1 MDSSSL
7 SQFLENTHLNGAEA
21 KRRRLTL
28 YFISY
33 IGGTIMAVLAVKNLA
48 RGDDILAFW
57 LGFFS
62 FSVFANAGL
71 SHIFKNNNIFYYIAG
86 LIVVIMVAVI
96 TFTGGYHNTGLH
108 FVYPLILIQ
117 IIIVRFRAAMFYVT
131 GTVGVVALIV
141 YHQESIPAN
150 YRAEDVS
157 RFLIALGCF
166 ITVAFISE
174 YFWHKSRKEML
185 TDNLEKRRQANSD
198 PLTKVPNRRFLE
210 SVYFERAM
218 KNPADY
224 FPLSV
229 VVVDIDYFK
238 KINDN
243 YGHDVG
249 DRVLINVATLMKN
262 AIRATDVVSR
272 TGGEEFLILYPKT
285 TLSMAVKL
293 AEKIRLEIESSPF
306 IEGDIHHPITA
317 SFGVATALTD
327 ANINATVKL
336 ADEHLYE
343 AKGAG
348 RNRVM

>member
-1 MDSSSL
+1 MDTSSL
-7 SQFLENTHLNGAEA
+7 HKFLEKTHLNGAEV

-33 IGGTIMAVLAVKNLA
+33 IGGIIMAVLAAKNLA
-48 RGDDILAFW
+48 RDDHYLAFW

-62 FSVFANAGL
+62 FSVFANAAL
-71 SHIFKNNNIFYYIAG
+71 SHIFKNSNIFYYIAG
-86 LIVVIMVAVI
+86 FIVAVMVAVLTI
-96 TFTGGYHNTGLH
+96 TGGYNNTGLH
-108 FVYPLILIQ
+108 FVYPIILIQ
-117 IIIVRFRAAMFYVT
+117 IIIVRFRAAIFYVT
-131 GTVGVVALIV
+131 GTVGVVAFIV
-141 YHQESIPAN
+141 YYQESIPAN
-150 YRAEDVS
+150 YRGEDVS
-157 RFLIALGCF
+157 RFLISLCSF
-166 ITVAFISE
+166 IAVAFISE
-174 YFWHKSRKEML
+174 YFWHKSRKEMM
-185 TDNLEKRRQANSD
+185 TDNLERLRQANSD

-224 FPLSV
+224 FPLSI

-249 DRVLINVATLMKN
+249 DRVLVQVATLMKN

-272 TGGEEFLILYPKT
+272 TGGEEFLIIYPKT

-293 AEKIRLEIESSPF
+293 AEKIRVEIENSPF
-306 IEGDIHHPITA
+306 IEGDIFHSITA

-327 ANINATVKL
+327 ANINDTVKL

>member
-1 MDSSSL
+1 MDSTSL
-7 SQFLENTHLNGAEA
+7 REFLENTHLNNAEA

-33 IGGTIMAVLAVKNLA
+33 IGGFIMAALAVQNLA
-48 RGDDILAFW
+48 RGDHYLAFW

-62 FSVFANAGL
+62 FSVFVNAAL
-71 SHIFKNNNIFYYIAG
+71 SHIFKNSNIFYYIAG
-86 LIVVIMVAVI
+86 FVVAVMVAVLTI
-96 TFTGGYHNTGLH
+96 TGGYNNTGLH
-108 FVYPLILIQ
+108 FVYPIILIQ
-117 IIIVRFRAAMFYVT
+117 IIIVRFRAAIFYVT
-131 GTVGVVALIV
+131 GTVVVLAFIV
-141 YHQESIPAN
+141 YNQESIPAN
-150 YRAEDVS
+150 YRGEDVS

-166 ITVAFISE
+166 IVVAFISE
-174 YFWHKSRKEML
+174 YFWHKSRKEMM
-185 TDNLEKRRQANSD
+185 TDNLEKLRQANSD

-210 SVYFERAM
+210 SVYFERAI

-249 DRVLINVATLMKN
+249 DRVLIKLATLMKK
-262 AIRATDVVSR
+262 AIRSTDVVSR

-285 TLSMAVKL
+285 SLSVAVKL
-293 AEKIRLEIESSPF
+293 AEKIRVEIEKSPF
-306 IEGDIHHPITA
+306 IEGNIHHPITA

-327 ANINATVKL
+327 ININDAIKL

>member
-7 SQFLENTHLNGAEA
+7 SQFLENTHLNSAEV

-33 IGGTIMAVLAVKNLA
+33 IGGIIMAVLAAKNLV
-48 RGDDILAFW
+48 RGDHVLAFW
-57 LGFFS
+57 LGLFS
-62 FSVFANAGL
+62 FSVFANAAL

-86 LIVVIMVAVI
+86 CIVTAMVAVI
-96 TFTGGYHNTGLH
+96 SVTGGYHDTGLH
-108 FVYPLILIQ
+108 FIYPLIFIQ
-117 IIIVRFRAAMFYVT
+117 IIIVRFRAAIFYVT
-131 GTVGVVALIV
+131 GTVGAVAFIV
-141 YHQESIPAN
+141 YHQESIPAT

-185 TDNLEKRRQANSD
+185 TDNLEKLRQANSD

-210 SVYFERAM
+210 SVYFERAI

-249 DRVLINVATLMKN
+249 DRVLINVATLMKK

-293 AEKIRLEIESSPF
+293 AEKIRVEIESSPF

>member
-7 SQFLENTHLNGAEA
+7 SQFLENTYLNSAEV

-33 IGGTIMAVLAVKNLA
+33 IGGIIMAVLAAKNLV
-48 RGDDILAFW
+48 RGDHFLALW
-57 LGFFS
+57 LGLFS
-62 FSVFANAGL
+62 FSVFANAAL

-86 LIVVIMVAVI
+86 CIVTAMVAVI
-96 TFTGGYHNTGLH
+96 SVTGGYHDTGLH

-117 IIIVRFRAAMFYVT
+117 IIIVRFRAAIFYVT
-131 GTVGVVALIV
+131 GTVGAVAFIV
-141 YHQESIPAN
+141 YHQESIPAT

-185 TDNLEKRRQANSD
+185 TDNLEKLRQANSD

-210 SVYFERAM
+210 SVYFERAI

-249 DRVLINVATLMKN
+249 DRVLINIATLMKN

-293 AEKIRLEIESSPF
+293 AEKIRVEIESSPF

>member
-1 MDSSSL
+1 MDTSSFR
-7 SQFLENTHLNGAEA
+7 QFLENTDLNGAEA

-33 IGGTIMAVLAVKNLA
+33 IGGTIMAVLTVQNIA
-48 RGDDILAFW
+48 RGDHFLAFW
-57 LGFFS
+57 LGLFS
-62 FSVFANAGL
+62 LLVFANAVL
-71 SHIFKNNNIFYYIAG
+71 SHVFKNNSVFYYLAG
-86 LIVVIMVAVI
+86 GIVVIMIAVI

-108 FVYPLILIQ
+108 FVYPLIFIQ
-117 IIIVRFRAAMFYVT
+117 IIVVRFRAAIAYVT
-131 GTVGVVALIV
+131 VTVCVVSFIV
-141 YHQESIPAN
+141 YHQDSIPAI
-150 YRAEDVS
+150 YRSEDVS
-157 RFLIALGCF
+157 RFLISLLCF
-166 ITVAFISE
+166 IAVAFISE
-174 YFWHKSRKEML
+174 YFWHKSRKEMM
-185 TDNLEKRRQANSD
+185 TDNLEKLRQANSD

-218 KNPADY
+218 QNPADY

-249 DRVLINVATLMKN
+249 DRVLVKIATLMKN
-262 AIRATDVVSR
+262 AIRSTDVVSR

-285 TLSMAVKL
+285 TLSVAMKL
-293 AEKIRLEIESSPF
+293 AEKIRVEIEKSPF
-306 IEGDIHHPITA
+306 EEGEIYHPITA

-327 ANINATVKL
+327 TNINASIKL

>member
-7 SQFLENTHLNGAEA
+7 SQFLENTYLNSAEV

-33 IGGTIMAVLAVKNLA
+33 IGGIIMAVLAAKNLV
-48 RGDDILAFW
+48 RGDHFLALW
-57 LGFFS
+57 LGLFS
-62 FSVFANAGL
+62 FSVFANAAL

-141 YHQESIPAN
+141 YHQESIPAT

-185 TDNLEKRRQANSD
+185 TDNLEKLRQANSD

-210 SVYFERAM
+210 SVYFERAI

-249 DRVLINVATLMKN
+249 DRVLINIATLMKN

-293 AEKIRLEIESSPF
+293 AEKIRVEIESSPF

>member
-1 MDSSSL
+1 M
-7 SQFLENTHLNGAEA
+7 
-21 KRRRLTL
+21 
-28 YFISY
+28 
-33 IGGTIMAVLAVKNLA
+33 
-48 RGDDILAFW
+48 
-57 LGFFS
+57 
-62 FSVFANAGL
+62 
-71 SHIFKNNNIFYYIAG
+71 
-86 LIVVIMVAVI
+86 
-96 TFTGGYHNTGLH
+96 
-108 FVYPLILIQ
+108 
-117 IIIVRFRAAMFYVT
+117 RFRAAIFYVT
-131 GTVGVVALIV
+131 GTVGAVAFIV
-141 YHQESIPAN
+141 YHQESIPAT

-185 TDNLEKRRQANSD
+185 TDNLEKLRQANSD

-249 DRVLINVATLMKN
+249 DRVLIHIATLMKN

-327 ANINATVKL
+327 ININDAIKL

>member
-1 MDSSSL
+1 MDSASL
-7 SQFLENTHLNGAEA
+7 REFLENTHLNNAEA

-33 IGGTIMAVLAVKNLA
+33 IGGTIMAVLAIQNVNREDNLF
-48 RGDDILAFW
+48 AFL

-62 FSVFANAGL
+62 FCVFANAVL

-86 LIVVIMVAVI
+86 FIVTAMVVVIS
-96 TFTGGYHNTGLH
+96 FTGGYHDTGLH
-108 FVYPLILIQ
+108 FIYPLIFIQ
-117 IIIVRFRAAMFYVT
+117 IIIVRFRAAIFYIT
-131 GTVGVVALIV
+131 FTVSIVAFIV
-141 YHQESIPAN
+141 YHQESIPAT

-157 RFLIALGCF
+157 RFLISLCCF
-166 ITVAFISE
+166 IAVAFISE
-174 YFWHKSRKEML
+174 YFWHKSRKEMM
-185 TDNLEKRRQANSD
+185 TDNLDKLRQANSD

-249 DRVLINVATLMKN
+249 DRVLIQVATLMKK

-293 AEKIRLEIESSPF
+293 AEKIRVEIESSPF